1 MEENRID
8 DIMQLDGE
16 VVNQKMSKKIKKGI
30 NKAIYSKLIKGLLV
44 VSIVIGGLYFG
55 FEKFVEMD
63 NYNPLSDENIPIIQ
77 DDESNKEVASFH
89 LLMYVYTNL
98 SIPGQMYSNS
108 SISDYED
115 HGWANYTLKAELHNA
130 FDSFKSESNNSSL
143 QINKSKLS
151 IDGFIRY
158 VDMFVDCEK
167 IDVASQ
173 YSYVIENKKKDIEE
187 IRKLPDTSYF
197 DVAISLT
204 EKIDMKEFV
213 QTMNTYTNSNFI
225 FATTRAERDQYLGF
239 SLFDHLGYGFEEEFN
254 KQYPNLIL
262 LDETLDERILNNHYA
277 SMLKLMNDHEN
288 FKKLTNTLYDYSH
301 SIDYLEEYE
310 KVKSGDVEILG
321 YRVYASKADLLKML
335 ESDDFD
341 YYHIY
346 DVKYSSF
353 EN

>member
-1 MEENRID
+1 MEENRIE
-8 DIMQLDGE
+8 DIMQLDDE
-16 VVNQKMSKKIKKGI
+16 VVNQKMSGKIKKGI
-30 NKAIYSKLIKGLLV
+30 NKTIYSKLIKGLLV

-98 SIPGQMYSNS
+98 SMPGQMYSNS

-115 HGWANYTLKAELHNA
+115 HGWAKYTLKAELHNA
-130 FDSFKSESNNSSL
+130 FDSFKMESNNSL
-143 QINKSKLS
+143 VQVNKSKLS

-167 IDVASQ
+167 VDVANQ
-173 YSYVIENKKKDIEE
+173 YSYVIENRQKDIEE

-197 DVAISLT
+197 DIAISLT

-262 LDETLDERILNNHYA
+262 LNETLDEKVLNNHYA
-277 SMLKLMNDHEN
+277 SMLKLMNDYEN
-288 FKKLTNTLYDYSH
+288 FKKLTNTLYDYPH
-301 SIDYLEEYE
+301 SINYLEEYE
-310 KVKSGDVEILG
+310 KTKSGDVEILG

>member
-1 MEENRID
+1 MDDNRIE
-8 DIMQLDGE
+8 DIMQLDDE
-16 VVNQKMSKKIKKGI
+16 IVNQKMSGKIKKGI
-30 NKAIYSKLIKGLLV
+30 NKTIYSKLIKGLLV

-98 SIPGQMYSNS
+98 SMPGQMYSNS

-115 HGWANYTLKAELHNA
+115 HGWAKYTLKAELHNA
-130 FDSFKSESNNSSL
+130 FDSFKMESNNSFV
-143 QINKSKLS
+143 QVNKSKLN

-239 SLFDHLGYGFEEEFN
+239 SLFDHLGYEFEEEFN
-254 KQYPNLIL
+254 QQYPNLIL
-262 LDETLDERILNNHYA
+262 LGETLDESVLNNHYA
-277 SMLKLMNDHEN
+277 SMLRLMNDHEN

-301 SIDYLEEYE
+301 VIDYLEEYE
-310 KVKSGDVEILG
+310 NAKSGNVEILG